1 MLILPV
7 LIVMIRVLDP
17 SVPQV
22 LEQFDHG
29 KELVL
34 RPSAVNKRGNIASMI
49 NKRSQKISSK

>member
-1 MLILPV
+1 
-7 LIVMIRVLDP
+7 MIRVLDP

-34 RPSAVNKRGNIASMI
+34 RPSAVNKRGNKASMI